1 MKNEMQLSSS
11 VEKMFTQK
19 EIEEILK
26 DEQRF
31 YIEHAEKNWLN
42 RYFKIKAIA
51 NETKVPSIV
60 SSISDMPHGSSN
72 FKKSKT
78 EMYAIKTIQASEWLE
93 ILGSTIQLLSPIEQE
108 LIELKYLRRRN
119 DGARYSD
126 ESIYP
131 QLYIGKTRY
140 YEIKKEALEILGRHL
155 YGVFA
160 EKDFS

>member
-1 MKNEMQLSSS
+1 MQFSSE
-11 VEKMFTQK
+11 VENMFTQA

-26 DEQRF
+26 DEQQF

-42 RYFKIKAIA
+42 RYFKMKAMA
-51 NETKVPSIV
+51 NETQVPSIV
-60 SSISDMPHGSSN
+60 SSISDMPHGSGN

-78 EMYAIKTIQASEWLE
+78 EMYALKAIQVSEWLE
-93 ILGSTIQLLSPIEQE
+93 KLDSAIQSLSPIEQE

-119 DGARYSD
+119 DGACYSD

-140 YEIKKEALEILGRHL
+140 YEIKKETLEILGRHL
-155 YGVFA
+155 YGIFA
-160 EKDFS
+160 ERDFS

>member
-1 MKNEMQLSSS
+1 MQFSSG
-11 VEKMFTQK
+11 VENMFTQE

-26 DEQRF
+26 DEQDF

-42 RYFKIKAIA
+42 RYFKIKAMA
-51 NETKVPSIV
+51 NETNVPSII

-93 ILGSTIQLLSPIEQE
+93 ILHSVIQSLSPIEQK
-108 LIELKYLRRRN
+108 LIELKYFRRRN
-119 DGARYSD
+119 DGSRYSD
-126 ESIYP
+126 EVIYP
-131 QLYIGKTRY
+131 QLFVGKTRY
-140 YEIKKEALEILGRHL
+140 YEIKKEALELLGRHL

-160 EKDFS
+160 ERGFS

>member
-1 MKNEMQLSSS
+1 MQFSTD
-11 VEKMFTQK
+11 VENIFTQE
-19 EIEEILK
+19 EIEDILK
-26 DEQRF
+26 DEQNF

-42 RYFKIKAIA
+42 RYFKVKAMA

-78 EMYAIKTIQASEWLE
+78 EMYALKTIQASEWLE
-93 ILGSTIQLLSPIEQE
+93 ILHSTIRSLNPIEQE
-108 LIELKYLRRRN
+108 LIELKYLHRRH
-119 DGARYSD
+119 DGSRYSD
-126 ESIYP
+126 EVIYP
-131 QLYIGKTRY
+131 QLFVGKTRY

-160 EKDFS
+160 ERGFS